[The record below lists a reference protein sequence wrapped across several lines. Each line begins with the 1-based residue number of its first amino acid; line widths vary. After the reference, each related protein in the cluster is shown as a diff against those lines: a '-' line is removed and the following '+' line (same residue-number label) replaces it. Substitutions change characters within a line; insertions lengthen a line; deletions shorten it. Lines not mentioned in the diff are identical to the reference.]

1 MIPYTYLFFMKN
13 CPDLLLIDSQ
23 QGGIKINPAFVEFN
37 DIRNWSIERQVETFW
52 KQIREHI
59 FEGSW
64 MPEDRIEKSLQAF
77 TTWYELAKYKF
88 QDIERNLW
96 WRYFDHWVR
105 VMQYLIQST
114 KNPSIRKVLIA
125 ILHDI
130 IEDTNKTFWWLK
142 EDYWVE
148 VALWVLLISKR
159 PLKDFLSSS
168 SYTPP
173 TLAEENLLELSN
185 ILNTKGTFLSQEY
198 LEKRLFSPEKIT
210 QEEWDI
216 EQMWLRS
223 KNDFELFQII
233 DDTGILN
240 SKWLISDEIY
250 HLKKYSPEKINFDQR
265 YALELFQGLV
275 KKYKWQRNSEYFSHM
290 LPTKNNYDY
299 IVSDAT
305 PSLNAFFNYA
315 LSISSHPNL
324 RIRLNPDEIRDV
336 ALSALEVKFWDRIDN
351 LRTTEAYKYPTSNN
365 IVKAERKLVETQ
377 KFFLGIAREFD
388 IIKGTEFYSFLLF
401 EIEKLKLFLK
411 ENIFLKTVKWV
422 ENVIKK

>member
-1 MIPYTYLFFMKN
+1 MKN
-13 CPDLLLIDSQ
+13 CPDLFLIDSQ
-23 QGGIKINPAFVEFN
+23 GNIKINPVFVEFN
-37 DIRNWSIERQVETFW
+37 DIRNWSIERQVEIFW

-59 FEGSW
+59 FEGAW
-64 MPEDRIEKSLQAF
+64 IPEDRVEKSLQAF

-168 SYTPP
+168 GYIPL
-173 TLAEENLLELSN
+173 TLAEENHLELLN

-198 LEKRLFSPEKIT
+198 LEKRAVSPELIT
-210 QEEWDI
+210 QEERDT

-250 HLKKYSPEKINFDQR
+250 HLKKYSPEKINFEQR
-265 YALELFQGLV
+265 YTLELFQGLV
-275 KKYKWQRNSEYFSHM
+275 TKYKWQRNSEYFSHM

-299 IVSDAT
+299 IVSDLT

-324 RIRLNPDEIRDV
+324 RIRLTPDEIQDV

-377 KFFLGIAREFD
+377 KFFLNIAREFD
-388 IIKGTEFYSFLLF
+388 MIKGTEFYSFLLF